1 MNSPMRKPTTYR
13 LTPELD
19 NIITQEAKK
28 LGVSKNA
35 LVQVKLAE
43 MFLGEVKNQ
52 YPDTDVNP
60 TGTEA

>member
-1 MNSPMRKPTTYR
+1 MNSPKKRPTTYR

-19 NIITQEAKK
+19 SIITKEAKK

-43 MFLGEVKNQ
+43 VFSNKPNQ
-52 YPDTDVNP
+52 TSTPPSMMLAAGD
-60 TGTEA
+60 